1 MLKFTLKRLALLVPQ
16 LLLIAFVVFSITR
29 LSPGSQVRARLGSN
43 ASEEAVAAME
53 EQLGLNDPFLTQFV
67 RYVTDALKGDLGVSW
82 TTGQP
87 VLDDIVQ
94 RAPATLELI
103 TISFAFVLVIALVL
117 GLAGGFSTS
126 RLGWVGDK
134 ISYGYSLMAGAIPDF
149 WFGMIL
155 IFVFY
160 SAWPIAAAPIG
171 QVDEALGSVDPI
183 TGFLFIDSLISGNV
197 DVLISYLDHLM
208 LPVAALVF
216 INTAPILRMVRSSV
230 ADSLQSGY
238 ILMGQANGLPQRT
251 VVGYALRSAL
261 PPIVTLAGVWYTMLI
276 AGAVLTE
283 TIFSWGGVGQYAVQ
297 AVQSADWAALQGVVL
312 VAAFVSLLVY
322 LAIDVIHAW
331 LDPRARHV

>member
-1 MLKFTLKRLALLVPQ
+1 MLNFTLKRLVLLVPQ
-16 LLLIAFVVFSITR
+16 LLLIAFVSFSITR
-29 LSPGSQVRARLGSN
+29 LSPGSQVRAQLGGN
-43 ASEEAVAAME
+43 ASEEAVRAME
-53 EQLGLNDPFLTQFV
+53 EQLGLRDPFFEQFV
-67 RYVTDALKGDLGVSW
+67 RSVKNALQGDLGVSW

-103 TISFAFVLVIALVL
+103 TISFAIILGIALVL
-117 GLAGGFSTS
+117 GVAGGFSTS
-126 RLGWVGDK
+126 RFGWIGDK
-134 ISYGYSLMAGAIPDF
+134 VSYGYSLMAGAVPDF

-160 SAWPIAAAPIG
+160 YIFPIAVAPIG
-171 QVDEALGSVDPI
+171 QFDEALGSVDAV
-183 TGFLFIDSLISGNV
+183 TGFLLVDTLLTGNLA
-197 DVLISYLDHLM
+197 VLVSYLDHLM
-208 LPVAALVF
+208 LPVATLVF

-230 ADSLQSGY
+230 ADSLESGY
-238 ILMGQANGLPQRT
+238 IQMGQANGLSQRT

-297 AVQSADWAALQGVVL
+297 AVQSADWSALQGVVL
-312 VAAFVSLLVY
+312 VAALVSLLVY
-322 LAIDVIHAW
+322 LAIDLIHAW
-331 LDPRARHV
+331 LDPRTRHV